1 MVVLLGNTE
10 KLVDDGT
17 MPLEADVVVA
27 LARELDNVTVVV
39 VTSKIVPEMV
49 PSS

>member
-17 MPLEADVVVA
+17 TPLEAGAVVA
-27 LARELDNVTVVV
+27 FARELDNVTVVV
-39 VTSKIVPEMV
+39 VTSKAVPEMV